1 MFRFNMTSLHQLRSS
16 RWMAVVVLCCAL
28 QATFLLWMSERHHAE
43 ALQAVKFKQSV
54 LSASEGIKQR
64 LNAYRQIL
72 KGVEQLY
79 ISSQFVSADEFRL
92 YVEDFTQSA
101 EYNSLNALGFIK
113 YIHLHH
119 PETFKDLDMPVQQL
133 LKQLEFV
140 KGDDEMAPVLYVE
153 PRNDANRETLFKN
166 AFLDAQLRAD
176 LLEAG
181 DGDRLVMSR
190 HASVN
195 GSSQAYKNYIFN
207 APVYRSRS
215 DTKPGDRRNHLNGW
229 VFLRFDVNTLLA
241 EALHPVEQR
250 LVHFDVF
257 DLGRAEGQVPLYHS
271 GGDDG
276 AHVHDSE
283 ATWAMVSTLNVN
295 GQVWRLQARSTP
307 AFEAATDYR
316 DANDVGML
324 GVVVSLLLAGLVQFA
339 VVRNRTRHTLEKYSQ
354 ALSSSEQRWKVAMES
369 TGDGVWDWN
378 VSESKV
384 VFSEHWQK
392 ILGFAPKELAHKP
405 AVWHQRIH
413 ADDAAEVTALQQQV
427 LEGERDQYAIEYRLL
442 CPDGSWKWVFDRGR
456 VLMHD
461 EHGKPT
467 RILGTLADIS
477 KIKQS
482 EEVVWQYANVDT
494 LTGLPNRRLFLD
506 RLDQEL
512 QTIKSNNKKL
522 AIVFLDLDRF
532 KEVNDTQGHDQG
544 DKLLFQAGKR
554 LTGCVGNKDL
564 VARLGGDEFV
574 LMLSDATAGYVESLA
589 QRVIDALSQPFQL
602 DETHAYVAASLG
614 IAIFP
619 DDAANKDDLMK
630 RVDQAMYA
638 SKQKGG
644 NCFTYFTPRMQ
655 QNAEQ
660 RMRLSHDLRQAIS
673 NDEFFLEYQPVVN
686 LQTNMVVKAEAL
698 LRWQHPVK
706 GLIPP
711 MDFVCIAE
719 DNLLIVPIGE
729 WVFKTAIEQCRQW
742 RQSLHP
748 MFQMAINKS
757 PVQFATEHR
766 KQNDWLSK
774 VSNGY
779 YEGNMVVVE
788 ITERL
793 LLDASSQVSERLSQ
807 YQQAGVQVALDDFG
821 TGYSAL
827 SYLKKFPIDYV
838 KIDRSFVRE
847 LGTSSEDEA
856 LCRAIIVMAHS
867 LGMQVIAEGI
877 ENQRQLSLLQE
888 MGCDFGQGYYFS
900 PPLLPDAFVR
910 WHQEW
915 HQRSV
920 ARRRS

>member
-1 MFRFNMTSLHQLRSS
+1 MVRFNMTSLHQLRSS
-16 RWMAVVVLCCAL
+16 RWMAIVVLVCAL
-28 QATFLLWMSERHHAE
+28 QITLLLWLSERHHAQE
-43 ALQAVKFKQSV
+43 LQAVKFKQAV
-54 LSASEGIKQR
+54 LSASESIKQR

-92 YVEDFTQSA
+92 YVEDYTHSS

-119 PETFKDLDMPVQQL
+119 PETFKDLDMPIQRL
-133 LKQLEFV
+133 LKQMEFV
-140 KGDDEMAPVLYVE
+140 KGDDEMAPMLYVE
-153 PRNDANRETLFKN
+153 PRNDANQETLLKN
-166 AFLDAQLRAD
+166 VFLDAQLRAD

-190 HASVN
+190 HSSV
-195 GSSQAYKNYIFN
+195 SSGLQPYKNYIFN
-207 APVYRSRS
+207 APIYRGKF
-215 DTKPGDRRNHLNGW
+215 DANPGDRRSHLNGW
-229 VFLRFDVNTLLA
+229 VFLRFDVNTMLA

-257 DLGRAEGQVPLYHS
+257 DQGRVEGQVPLYHS
-271 GGDDG
+271 GGNEG
-276 AHVHDSE
+276 THVHDTE
-283 ATWAMVSTLNVN
+283 AVWAMASTLNVN

-307 AFEAATDYR
+307 AFEAATNYR
-316 DANDVGML
+316 NANDVGML
-324 GVVVSLLLAGLVQFA
+324 GVVISLLLAGMVQFS
-339 VVRNRTRHTLEKYSQ
+339 VMRNRSRHTLEKYSR

-369 TGDGVWDWN
+369 TGDGVWDWD
-378 VSESKV
+378 VAESKI
-384 VFSEHWQK
+384 VFSELWQK
-392 ILGFAPKELAHKP
+392 IFGFAPQEGAHKP
-405 AVWHQRIH
+405 DAWHQRIH
-413 ADDAAEVTALQQQV
+413 PDDAADVTALQQQV
-427 LEGERDQYAIEYRLL
+427 MNGERDQYAIEYRLL

-506 RLDQEL
+506 RLEQGL
-512 QTIKSNNKKL
+512 QAVKGGGQKL
-522 AIVFLDLDRF
+522 AVVFLDLDRF

-544 DKLLFQAGKR
+544 DKLLLQAGKR
-554 LTGCVGNKDL
+554 LAGCVGNKDL

-574 LMLSDATAGYVESLA
+574 LMLSDATAGYVEALA
-589 QRVIDALSQPFQL
+589 QRVLDALSQPFQL

-614 IAIFP
+614 IAIYP

-673 NDEFFLEYQPVVN
+673 HEEFYLEYQPVVN

-711 MDFVCIAE
+711 MEFICIAE
-719 DNLLIVPIGE
+719 DNLLIIPIGH
-729 WVFKTAIEQCRQW
+729 WVFKTAIEQCRLW

-748 MFQMAINKS
+748 LFQMAINKS
-757 PVQFATEHR
+757 PVQFTAEHR
-766 KQNDWLSK
+766 KEDDWLSQI
-774 VSNGY
+774 SRGY
-779 YEGNMVVVE
+779 YEGNMVAVE

-793 LLDASSQVSERLSQ
+793 LLDASTQVSERLLQ

-838 KIDRSFVRE
+838 KIDRSFVSE

-877 ENQRQLSLLQE
+877 ENQVQLSMLQE

-900 PPLLPDAFVR
+900 PPLRPEAFVR

-915 HQRSV
+915 HQKSV
-920 ARRRS
+920 LRR

>member
-1 MFRFNMTSLHQLRSS
+1 MFRFNMASLQQLRSS
-16 RWMAVVVLCCAL
+16 RWAAAAAL
-28 QATFLLWMSERHHAE
+28 LFALLITFLLWMSERHHAE

-54 LSASEGIKQR
+54 LSASESIKQR

-92 YVEDFTQSA
+92 YVEDFTQSS
-101 EYNSLNALGFIK
+101 EYNSLSALGFIK

-119 PETFKDLDMPVQQL
+119 PETFKDLEMPIQQL
-133 LKQLEFV
+133 LKQVAFV

-153 PRNDANRETLFKN
+153 PRNDANREILLKN
-166 AFLDAQLRAD
+166 TFLDAQLRAD

-181 DGDRLVMSR
+181 DGDRLVMS
-190 HASVN
+190 HH
-195 GSSQAYKNYIFN
+195 SSMNSELHPYKNYIFN
-207 APVYRSRS
+207 APVYRGRP
-215 DTKPGDRRNHLNGW
+215 DAKPGERRTQLNGW

-241 EALHPVEQR
+241 EALHPIEQR
-250 LVHFDVF
+250 LIHFDVF
-257 DLGRAEGQVPLYHS
+257 DLGRVEGQVPLYHS
-271 GGDDG
+271 GGSEG
-276 AHVHDSE
+276 AHVHDTE
-283 ATWAMVSTLNVN
+283 PAWNTTSTLNVN

-307 AFEAATDYR
+307 AFEAATDYSN
-316 DANDVGML
+316 ANDVGIL
-324 GVVVSLLLAGLVQFA
+324 GLVISLLVAGVVQFF
-339 VVRNRTRHTLEKYSQ
+339 VIRNRTRHALETYSR

-378 VSESKV
+378 VTEARI

-392 ILGFAPKELAHKP
+392 ILGFAPQKGDHIPDA
-405 AVWHQRIH
+405 WHQRIH
-413 ADDAAEVTALQQQV
+413 PDDAPEVTALQQQV
-427 LEGERDQYAIEYRLL
+427 LDGERDQYAIEYRLL

-506 RLDQEL
+506 RLDQGL
-512 QTIKSNNKKL
+512 QAVKGNSQKL

-544 DKLLFQAGKR
+544 DKLLLQAGKR
-554 LTGCVGNKDL
+554 LAGCVGNKDL

-574 LMLSDATAGYVESLA
+574 LMLSDATAGYVEALA
-589 QRVIDALSQPFQL
+589 QRVLDALSQPFQL

-614 IAIFP
+614 IAIYP

-660 RMRLSHDLRQAIS
+660 RMRLSHDLRQAI
-673 NDEFFLEYQPVVN
+673 NHEEFFLEYQPVVN
-686 LQTNMVVKAEAL
+686 LQSNMVVKAEAL

-711 MDFVCIAE
+711 MEFICIAE
-719 DNLLIVPIGE
+719 DNLLIIPIGE

-748 MFQMAINKS
+748 LFQMAINKS
-757 PVQFATEHR
+757 PVQFTIEHR
-766 KQNDWLSK
+766 KEDDWLSQIA
-774 VSNGY
+774 SGY
-779 YEGNMVVVE
+779 YEGNMVAVE

-793 LLDASSQVSERLSQ
+793 LLDASSQVSERLLQ
-807 YQQAGVQVALDDFG
+807 YKQAGVQVALDDFG

-838 KIDRSFVRE
+838 KIDRSFVSE
-847 LGTSSEDEA
+847 LGISAEDEA

-877 ENQRQLSLLQE
+877 ENQVQLKMLQA

-900 PPLLPDAFVR
+900 PPLRPEAFVR
-910 WHQEW
+910 WHQAW
-915 HQRSV
+915 HQQSV
-920 ARRRS
+920 QRR